1 MSEIY
6 PSDAELNAL
15 LSDTETGVEY
25 IPTGTAPYYVHFR
38 RLLYRLLLAT
48 KRANDFRLYPEGG
61 LSFGVKPG
69 VFWAGKTQ
77 IDYAGSTGNAA
88 RDNRTDFV
96 YLDKDMN
103 VCIDSMPVEYWTPFY
118 PMVFL
123 AQITSVNGE
132 ITNIEDCRNRHCT
145 SLPHMDRPEIIEKTV
160 TGEQLDHSDSGS
172 VITNAGATGSVVVYL
187 PTFDY
192 PGTRYTF
199 CVQAGHNLVID
210 PLSNNIRCWSGGG
223 TSGHTIYSDTIGDC
237 VTLVSDANGNWMS
250 TAMHGSWASGIS

>member
-15 LSDTETGVEY
+15 LSDAETGVEY

-48 KRANDFRLYPEGG
+48 KRANDFRLFPEGG
-61 LSFGVKPG
+61 LSFGVKSG
-69 VFWAGKTQ
+69 VFWAGKNQ
-77 IDYAGSTGNAA
+77 VIYAGSTGNVA

-103 VCIDSMPVEYWTPFY
+103 VVIDSMPVEYWTPFS

-123 AQITSVNGE
+123 AQISSVNGE
-132 ITNIEDCRNRHCT
+132 ITNIEDCRNRHST
-145 SLPHMDRPEIIEKTV
+145 MLPLTDRPEIIEKTV
-160 TGEQLDHSDSGS
+160 SGEQLNHDDSGS
-172 VITNAGATGSVVVYL
+172 IITNAGATGSIVVYL

-199 CVQAGHNLVID
+199 CVQENQMLVID
-210 PLSNNIRCWSGGG
+210 PLTLNIRCWSGGG
-223 TSGHTIYSDTIGDC
+223 TTRYTVYSSTIGDC
-237 VTLVSDANGNWMS
+237 ITLVSDGNGNWMS
-250 TAMHGSWASGIS
+250 TAMHGSWASGVS